1 MFFSGLCNRMNYS
14 AAMTDS
20 ADTQLDFRTRP
31 DRYRH
36 WSIAADGPVARL
48 EMNVNEG
55 APEFAGYELKL
66 NSYDIGVDIELYD
79 AVQRLRFEHPEVR
92 AVVLTSGKAGMF
104 CAGANIRMLGTA
116 SHAHKVNFCK
126 FTNETRNALE
136 DACRH
141 SGQVYLAALNGP
153 AAGGG
158 YELALATDCILLI
171 DDGYAAVSLPEVPL
185 LAVLPGTGGLTR
197 VVDKRGVRRD
207 LADVFCTVEEGIKG
221 QRAVDWR
228 LVDEIVPRSRFR
240 ERVTQRALEL
250 AEASDRPSGEPGVE
264 LTDLEKETSASR
276 VRYPHV
282 MLDLD
287 PRGQTA
293 TLTLHGPEAACADAA
308 EARRQGAAFWP
319 LALLRAFDDALL
331 HLRFNE
337 PALGTLIIK
346 TRGDP
351 ARVAAYDAL
360 LLQEHATD
368 WFVRE
373 VLLFARRA
381 FKRLDTTS
389 RTSFA
394 FVEPGSCFSGLLA
407 ELLFAVDRSY
417 MLDGCL
423 EGDPR
428 PAPAITL
435 SALNFGGLEMA
446 NGLTRLQTRFLGEP
460 QSVDRAEQLIGRP
473 LEGPAALDAGLVTF
487 APDDLD
493 WEDEVRLLL
502 EERASFS
509 PDALT
514 GMEANLR
521 FAGPETV
528 ESKIF
533 GRLSAWQNWIFQRPN
548 AVGDQ
553 GALKL
558 YGTGRRA
565 HYDRNRV

>member
-1 MFFSGLCNRMNYS
+1 MASLEPK
-14 AAMTDS
+14 
-20 ADTQLDFRTRP
+20 QLDFRTHP
-31 DRYRH
+31 ERYRH
-36 WSIAADGPVARL
+36 WSISADGPVARL
-48 EMNVNEG
+48 EMNVDE
-55 APEFAGYELKL
+55 AGSQFGDYELKL

-92 AVVLTSGKAGMF
+92 AVVLTSGKVGMF

-116 SHAHKVNFCK
+116 THSHKVNFCK
-126 FTNETRNALE
+126 FTNETRNSLE
-136 DACRH
+136 EASEH
-141 SGQVYLAALNGP
+141 SGQIYLSALNGP

-158 YELALATDCILLI
+158 YELALATDYIILI
-171 DDGYAAVSLPEVPL
+171 DDGNAAVSLPEVPL

-228 LVDEIVPRSRFR
+228 LVDEIVPRSKF
-240 ERVTQRALEL
+240 EQRVQQRALEL
-250 AEASDRPSGEPGVE
+250 AEKSDRPTDEPGIA
-264 LTDLEKETSASR
+264 LDRLEKTVSGSQ
-276 VRYPHV
+276 VQYPHLT
-282 MLDLD
+282 MDLD
-287 PRGQTA
+287 PQGLTA
-293 TLTLHGPEAACADAA
+293 TLTLEAPTETCADAD

-319 LALLRAFDDALL
+319 LALMRALDDALL

-337 PALGTLIIK
+337 PELGTLIVK
-346 TRGDP
+346 TRGDS
-351 ARVAAYDAL
+351 RQVAAYDAL
-360 LLQEHATD
+360 LQENASD
-368 WFVRE
+368 WFIRE
-373 VLLFARRA
+373 VLLFAQRV
-381 FKRLDTTS
+381 FKRLDITS

-407 ELLFAVDRSY
+407 ELLFAVDRTY

-423 EGDPR
+423 EDDPR
-428 PAPAITL
+428 PAPTITL
-435 SALNFGGLEMA
+435 SALNFGYLKMA
-446 NGLTRLQTRFLGEP
+446 NGWSRLQTRFIGEP
-460 QSVDRAEQLIGRP
+460 ESVERAEQLIGEP
-473 LEGPAALDAGLVTF
+473 LEGLDALDAGLVTF

-493 WEDEVRLLL
+493 WEDEIRLLL

-521 FAGPETV
+521 FAGPETL

-548 AVGDQ
+548 AVGDE

-565 HYDRNRV
+565 HYDRKRV

>member
-1 MFFSGLCNRMNYS
+1 MANLEPN
-14 AAMTDS
+14 
-20 ADTQLDFRTRP
+20 QLDFRTRP

-36 WSIAADGPVARL
+36 WSISTEGSVARL
-48 EMNVNEG
+48 EMNVDEG
-55 APEFAGYELKL
+55 ASKFGDYELKL

-92 AVVLTSGKAGMF
+92 AVILTSGKIGMF

-116 SHAHKVNFCK
+116 THAHKVNFCK
-126 FTNETRNALE
+126 FTNETRNSLE
-136 DACRH
+136 DASEN
-141 SGQVYLAALNGP
+141 SGQTYLSALNGP

-158 YELALATDCILLI
+158 YELALATDHIILI
-171 DDGYAAVSLPEVPL
+171 DDGNAAVSLPEVPL

-228 LVDEIVPRSRFR
+228 LVDEIVPRSKF
-240 ERVTQRALEL
+240 EQQVEQRALEL
-250 AEASDRPSGEPGVE
+250 AEKSDRPVDQPGVE
-264 LTDLEKETSASR
+264 LTDLDKTIAPSQ
-276 VRYPHV
+276 VRYTHLT
-282 MLDLD
+282 MDLD
-287 PRGQTA
+287 PRALTA
-293 TLTLHGPEAACADAA
+293 TLTLEAPTTVCADAD
-308 EARRQGAAFWP
+308 EAKRQGASFWP
-319 LALLRAFDDALL
+319 LALMRALDDALL

-337 PALGTLIIK
+337 PTLGTLVIK
-346 TRGDP
+346 TRGDSEG
-351 ARVAAYDAL
+351 VAAYDAF
-360 LLQEHATD
+360 LQEHRED
-368 WFVRE
+368 WFMRE
-373 VLLFARRA
+373 VLLFAQRVM
-381 FKRLDTTS
+381 KRLDITS
-389 RTSFA
+389 RTTFA
-394 FVEPGSCFSGLLA
+394 FVEPGSCFTGLLA

-423 EGDPR
+423 EDDPN
-428 PAPAITL
+428 PAPTITL
-435 SALNFGGLEMA
+435 SALNFGYLKMA
-446 NGLTRLQTRFLGEP
+446 NGLSRLQTRFLGEP
-460 QSVDRAEQLIGRP
+460 ESVGRAEQLVGQP
-473 LEGPAALDAGLVTF
+473 LEGLDALDAGLVTF
-487 APDDLD
+487 APDDID
-493 WEDEVRLLL
+493 WEDEIRLLL

-521 FAGPETV
+521 FAGPETI

-548 AVGDQ
+548 AVGEE

>member
-1 MFFSGLCNRMNYS
+1 MANLEP
-14 AAMTDS
+14 
-20 ADTQLDFRTRP
+20 TQLDFRTHP
-31 DRYRH
+31 GRYRH
-36 WSIAADGPVARL
+36 WSITADGPVARL
-48 EMNVNEG
+48 EMNVDE
-55 APEFAGYELKL
+55 AGSQFGDYELKL

-92 AVVLTSGKAGMF
+92 AVILTSGKVGMF

-116 SHAHKVNFCK
+116 THGHKVNFCK
-126 FTNETRNALE
+126 FTNETRNSLE
-136 DACRH
+136 DASAH
-141 SGQVYLAALNGP
+141 SGQIYLSALNGP

-158 YELALATDCILLI
+158 YELALATDYIILI
-171 DDGYAAVSLPEVPL
+171 DDGNATVSLPEVPL

-228 LVDEIVPRSRFR
+228 LVDEIAPRSKF
-240 ERVTQRALEL
+240 EQRVEQRALEL
-250 AEASDRPSGEPGVE
+250 AQKSDRPTDQPGVT
-264 LTDLEKETSASR
+264 LTHLEKTITGSR
-276 VRYPHV
+276 VQYPH
-282 MLDLD
+282 LTTNRD
-287 PRGQTA
+287 PRGLTA
-293 TLTLHGPEAACADAA
+293 TLTLEGPTAACADAD
-308 EARRQGAAFWP
+308 EAGRQGASFWP
-319 LALLRAFDDALL
+319 LALMRALDDALL

-337 PALGTLIIK
+337 PTLGTLIIK
-346 TRGDP
+346 TRGDSEG
-351 ARVAAYDAL
+351 VAAYDAL
-360 LLQEHATD
+360 LQEHKDD
-368 WFVRE
+368 WFIRE
-373 VLLFARRA
+373 VLLFAQRVM
-381 FKRLDTTS
+381 KRLDITS

-394 FVEPGSCFSGLLA
+394 FVEPGSCFTGLLA
-407 ELLFAVDRSY
+407 ELLFAVDRTY

-423 EGDPR
+423 EDDPN
-428 PAPAITL
+428 PAPTITL
-435 SALNFGGLEMA
+435 SALNFGSLKMA
-446 NGLTRLQTRFLGEP
+446 NGLSRLQTRFLGEP
-460 QSVDRAEQLIGRP
+460 ESVGRAKKLIGQP
-473 LEGPAALDAGLVTF
+473 LEGLDALDAGLITF
-487 APDDLD
+487 APDDID
-493 WEDEVRLLL
+493 WEDEIRLLL

-521 FAGPETV
+521 FAGPETI

-548 AVGDQ
+548 AVGEE

>member
-1 MFFSGLCNRMNYS
+1 MANLEP
-14 AAMTDS
+14 
-20 ADTQLDFRTRP
+20 TQLDFRTHP

-36 WSIAADGPVARL
+36 WSITAGGPVARL
-48 EMNVNEG
+48 EMNVDE
-55 APEFAGYELKL
+55 AGSQFGDYELKL

-92 AVVLTSGKAGMF
+92 AVILTSGKVGMF

-116 SHAHKVNFCK
+116 THGHKVNFCK
-126 FTNETRNALE
+126 FTNETRNSLE
-136 DACRH
+136 DASAH
-141 SGQVYLAALNGP
+141 SGQIYLSALNGP

-158 YELALATDCILLI
+158 YELALATDYIILI
-171 DDGYAAVSLPEVPL
+171 DDGNAAVSLPEVPL

-228 LVDEIVPRSRFR
+228 LVDEIAPRSKF
-240 ERVTQRALEL
+240 EQRVEQRALEL
-250 AEASDRPSGEPGVE
+250 AQKSDRPTDQPGVT
-264 LTDLEKETSASR
+264 LTHLEKTITGSR
-276 VRYPHV
+276 VQYPH
-282 MLDLD
+282 LTTNRD
-287 PRGQTA
+287 PRGLTA
-293 TLTLHGPEAACADAA
+293 TLTLEGPTAACADAD
-308 EARRQGAAFWP
+308 EAGRQGASFWP
-319 LALLRAFDDALL
+319 LALMRALDDALL

-337 PALGTLIIK
+337 PTLGTLIIK
-346 TRGDP
+346 TRGDSEE
-351 ARVAAYDAL
+351 VAAYDAL
-360 LLQEHATD
+360 LQEHKDD
-368 WFVRE
+368 WFIRE
-373 VLLFARRA
+373 VLLFAQRVM
-381 FKRLDTTS
+381 KRLDITS

-394 FVEPGSCFSGLLA
+394 FVEPGSCFAGLLA
-407 ELLFAVDRSY
+407 ELLFAVDRTY

-423 EGDPR
+423 EDDPN
-428 PAPAITL
+428 PAPTITL
-435 SALNFGGLEMA
+435 SALNFGSLKMA
-446 NGLTRLQTRFLGEP
+446 NGLSRLQTRFLGEP
-460 QSVDRAEQLIGRP
+460 ESVGRAKKLIGQP
-473 LEGPAALDAGLVTF
+473 LEGLDALAAGLITF
-487 APDDLD
+487 APDDID
-493 WEDEVRLLL
+493 WEDEIRLLL

-521 FAGPETV
+521 FAGPETI

-548 AVGDQ
+548 AVGEE

>member
-1 MFFSGLCNRMNYS
+1 MASIEP
-14 AAMTDS
+14 
-20 ADTQLDFRTRP
+20 TQLDFRTHP

-36 WSIAADGPVARL
+36 WSISTEGPIARL
-48 EMNVNEG
+48 EMNVDEN
-55 APEFAGYELKL
+55 APQFGDYELKL

-92 AVVLTSGKAGMF
+92 AVILTSGKIGMF

-116 SHAHKVNFCK
+116 THSHKVNFCK
-126 FTNETRNALE
+126 FTNETRNSLE
-136 DACRH
+136 DASEN
-141 SGQVYLAALNGP
+141 SGQIYISALNGP

-158 YELALATDCILLI
+158 YELALATDHIILI
-171 DDGYAAVSLPEVPL
+171 DDGNAAVSLPEVPL

-228 LVDEIVPRSRFR
+228 LVDEIAPRSKFEQRVE
-240 ERVTQRALEL
+240 ERAIAL
-250 AEASDRPSGEPGVE
+250 AEKSDRPGDESGVM
-264 LTDLEKETSASR
+264 LTRLDKKVSGSQ
-276 VRYPHV
+276 VQYPHLT
-282 MLDLD
+282 MDLD
-287 PRGQTA
+287 AQGLTA
-293 TLTLHGPEAACADAA
+293 TLTLEAPTESCADAG

-319 LALLRAFDDALL
+319 LALMRALDDALL

-337 PALGTLIIK
+337 PTLGTLIIK
-346 TRGDP
+346 TRGDGR
-351 ARVAAYDAL
+351 RVAAVDA
-360 LLQEHATD
+360 LLQEHASD
-368 WFVRE
+368 WFIRE
-373 VLLFARRA
+373 VLLFAQRV
-381 FKRLDTTS
+381 FKRLDITS

-394 FVEPGSCFSGLLA
+394 FVEPGSCFTGLLA
-407 ELLFAVDRSY
+407 ELLFAVDRTY

-423 EGDPR
+423 EDDPN
-428 PAPAITL
+428 PAPTITL
-435 SALNFGGLEMA
+435 SKLNFGYLKMA
-446 NGLTRLQTRFLGEP
+446 NGLSRLQTRFIGEP
-460 QSVDRAEQLIGRP
+460 ESVERAEQLIGEP
-473 LEGPAALDAGLVTF
+473 LEGLDALDAGLVTF
-487 APDDLD
+487 APDDID
-493 WEDEVRLLL
+493 WEDEIRLLL

-521 FAGPETV
+521 FAGPETL

-548 AVGDQ
+548 AVGDE

-565 HYDRNRV
+565 QYDRKRV

>member
-1 MFFSGLCNRMNYS
+1 
-14 AAMTDS
+14 
-20 ADTQLDFRTRP
+20 
-31 DRYRH
+31 
-36 WSIAADGPVARL
+36 
-48 EMNVNEG
+48 MNVDE
-55 APEFAGYELKL
+55 AGSQFGDYELKL

-92 AVVLTSGKAGMF
+92 AVILTSGKVGMF

-116 SHAHKVNFCK
+116 THSHKVNFCK
-126 FTNETRNALE
+126 FTNETRNSLE
-136 DACRH
+136 EASEH
-141 SGQVYLAALNGP
+141 SGQIYLSALNGP

-158 YELALATDCILLI
+158 YELALATDYIILI
-171 DDGYAAVSLPEVPL
+171 DDGNAAVSLPEVPL

-228 LVDEIVPRSRFR
+228 LVDEIVPRSKFGQ
-240 ERVTQRALEL
+240 RVQQRALEL
-250 AEASDRPSGEPGVE
+250 AEKSDRPTDEPGIA
-264 LTDLEKETSASR
+264 LSRLEKTVSGSQ
-276 VRYPHV
+276 VQYPHLT
-282 MLDLD
+282 MDLD
-287 PRGQTA
+287 PQGQTA
-293 TLTLHGPEAACADAA
+293 TLTLEAPTETCADAD
-308 EARRQGAAFWP
+308 EAMRQGAAFWP
-319 LALLRAFDDALL
+319 LALMRALDDALL

-337 PALGTLIIK
+337 PELGTLIVK
-346 TRGDP
+346 TRGDD
-351 ARVAAYDAL
+351 RQVAAYDAL
-360 LLQEHATD
+360 LQENASD
-368 WFVRE
+368 WFIRE
-373 VLLFARRA
+373 VLLFAQRV
-381 FKRLDTTS
+381 FKRLDITS

-407 ELLFAVDRSY
+407 ELLFAVDRTY

-423 EGDPR
+423 EDDPR
-428 PAPAITL
+428 PAPTITL
-435 SALNFGGLEMA
+435 SALNFGYLKMA
-446 NGLTRLQTRFLGEP
+446 NGWSRLQTRFIGEP
-460 QSVDRAEQLIGRP
+460 ESVERAQQLIGEP
-473 LEGPAALDAGLVTF
+473 LEGLDALDAGLVTF

-493 WEDEVRLLL
+493 WEDEIRLLL

-521 FAGPETV
+521 FAGPETL

-548 AVGDQ
+548 AVGDE

-565 HYDRNRV
+565 HYDRKRV